1 MLKAF
6 LECGLIGLSGQV
18 AEAGELWLEQEFHG
32 ANGAVSML
40 GHDHFGDSPVWGF
53 GVVVLIA
60 IDHQH
65 QVGVLLNR
73 A

>member
-1 MLKAF
+1 
-6 LECGLIGLSGQV
+6 V
-18 AEAGELWLEQEFHG
+18 
-32 ANGAVSML
+32 L
-40 GHDHFGDSPVWGF
+40 GHDHFGGSQVWGF